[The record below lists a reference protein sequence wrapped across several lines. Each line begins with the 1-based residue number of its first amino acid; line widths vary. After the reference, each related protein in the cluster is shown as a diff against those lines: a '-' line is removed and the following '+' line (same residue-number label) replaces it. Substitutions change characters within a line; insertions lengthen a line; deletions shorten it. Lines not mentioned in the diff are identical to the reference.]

1 MRVLLV
7 HPSVV
12 NDTPQPPLGVAYV
25 ASYLHGICNHDVRLI
40 DLGTQPPVHAV
51 DTLRKKIKEFNP
63 GIVGISFLTTQFEI
77 AMKCFRMVK
86 SVSNNI
92 ITVAGGVHTS
102 SLPEEVLNQPAVDF
116 AVFGEGEMTMAELT
130 EAVNTNKTSF
140 EGIKGLGFKKE
151 GRIMLNSPRE
161 PIKDIDTIPL
171 PFWKDLSKTKY
182 TDLSFRYADKDSPH
196 DEVRF
201 FPVLTS
207 RGCPNKCNFC
217 AVNVVSS
224 GKLRFRDPEKV
235 FREIQWL
242 YNDYGARYFQII
254 DDTATV
260 KKGNMITLCRMIID
274 SGMDIKWGCKSRVN
288 TVDPELL
295 GYMKKAGCRLIS
307 FGVESGDQEI
317 LKKIGKNITLEQVKK
332 AFTTTKQTG
341 ILTEAYFMVGNIGET
356 WESVNR
362 TISFIKELDADYVG
376 CSITVPFPGTEIYR
390 IIKEKGWLKNIDYSK
405 FNAAFHFVG
414 DPLPIMRTEAMSQRD
429 LLNAYYKVNSSIV
442 MKKMK
447 LAYGNKFYLKP
458 TYYKREIFF
467 RIRSMGI
474 RRFASVLYNLFV
486 NRGLTGQ
493 RLMKFSRG
501 AEK

>member
-1 MRVLLV
+1 MRILLV
-7 HPSVV
+7 HPTVL
-12 NDTPQPPLGVAYV
+12 NDTPQPPLGIAYV
-25 ASYLHGICNHDVRLI
+25 ASYLHSICNHDVRLI
-40 DLGTQPPVHAV
+40 DLGPQHTVHAINV
-51 DTLRKKIKEFNP
+51 LRQEIEEYNP
-63 GIVGISFLTTQFEI
+63 DIVGLSFLTTQFNV
-77 AMKCFRMVK
+77 AMECFRTVK
-86 SVSNNI
+86 SIKNDLL
-92 ITVAGGVHTS
+92 TVAGGVHTS
-102 SLPEEVLNQPAVDF
+102 ALPDEVLSEPAVDF
-116 AVFGEGEMTMAELT
+116 AVFGEGELTMAELT

-151 GRIMLNSPRE
+151 GRIMLNPPRE

-242 YNDYGARYFQII
+242 YNNYGARYFQII

-260 KKGNMITLCRMIID
+260 KKGNMITLCRMIIN

-332 AFTTTKQTG
+332 AFTMTKQTG
-341 ILTEAYFMVGNIGET
+341 ILTEAYFMVGNLGET
-356 WESVNR
+356 WESVDR
-362 TISFIKELDADYVG
+362 TSGFIKGLDADYIG

-390 IIKEKGWLKNIDYSK
+390 LVKEKGWLANINYSK

-429 LLNAYYKVNSSIV
+429 LLKAYYKVNCSIV
-442 MKKMK
+442 IKKMRT
-447 LAYGNKFYLKP
+447 AYGSQFYINP
-458 TYYKREIFF
+458 VFYKREILY
-467 RIRSMGI
+467 RINTMGI
-474 RRFASVLYNLFV
+474 KRLLSVLYNLFLL
-486 NRGLTGQ
+486 NT
-493 RLMKFSRG
+493 KN
-501 AEK
+501 